1 MSTTEYDRRIIGCYN
16 EEKLVKKLEFNENCR
31 NCPRR
36 KEDMEWL
43 PILVI
48 TILVAILGLYY
59 IVKRAVK
66 DALKEYFGEND
77 KS

>member
-16 EEKLVKKLEFNENCR
+16 EEKLVEKLEFNENYR

-59 IVKRAVK
+59 I
-66 DALKEYFGEND
+66 DNLSEF
-77 KS
+77 